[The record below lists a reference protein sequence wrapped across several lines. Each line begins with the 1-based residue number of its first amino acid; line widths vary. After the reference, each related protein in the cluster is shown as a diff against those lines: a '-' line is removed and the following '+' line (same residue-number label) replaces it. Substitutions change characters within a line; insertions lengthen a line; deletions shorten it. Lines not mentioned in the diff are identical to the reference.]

1 MFNFKNVSNP
11 QKVTANANGFQ
22 SESNFVNRPPLE
34 LRKNQ
39 ESNFDQKNTKMM
51 KFYTP
56 DNLDASRIHTTI
68 VMIAEKA
75 KNNLIHI

>member
-39 ESNFDQKNTKMM
+39 ESNFDQKIQK
-51 KFYTP
+51 
-56 DNLDASRIHTTI
+56 
-68 VMIAEKA
+68 
-75 KNNLIHI
+75 